1 LQCFIPSDLTDGRPT
16 DAAFREKLPWF
27 LYAVPSADCA
37 KGGHGAYSHSLDVA
51 GLDFGVIR
59 ASEFRTYHTPMRK
72 QTDFVEALRAA
83 REFVDR
89 ASEKL
94 KVRAMSIGKACLA
107 PLDWSIV
114 AVQILNDS
122 QGEKK
127 RSLDSLEQ
135 FVICGTGLGSAQGG
149 KKGRFK

>member
-1 LQCFIPSDLTDGRPT
+1 MQWPTHLLQCFIPSDLTAGRPT

-27 LYAVPSADCA
+27 LHAVPSADCA
-37 KGGHGAYSHSLDVA
+37 KGGHGAYSHSLDVS
-51 GLDFGVIR
+51 GLDEGVIK

-94 KVRAMSIGKACLA
+94 KVRK
-107 PLDWSIV
+107 
-114 AVQILNDS
+114 
-122 QGEKK
+122 
-127 RSLDSLEQ
+127 
-135 FVICGTGLGSAQGG
+135 
-149 KKGRFK
+149 